1 MKVLF
6 ATNNEI
12 TKPLY
17 QWLKQQAGEEVTL
30 YSEKPTFTFVKELS
44 PDIFVS
50 YNYKYIISEE
60 IITLMDGK
68 IVNLH
73 ISFLPWNR
81 GADPNLW
88 SFLEN
93 TPNGVTIHLIDKD
106 VDTGNILL
114 QKRFELNERVET
126 LESSYKKLH
135 DEIQKLFI
143 VNWTIIK
150 NFQISPSLQLGQGSC
165 HYKKDSVKIKDFF
178 GDKLWF
184 MPIYKLKQEL
194 KNTRLL

>member
-126 LESSYKKLH
+126 LASSYKKLH

-150 NFQISPSLQLGQGSC
+150 NFQISPSLQFGQGSC

>member
-1 MKVLF
+1 M
-6 ATNNEI
+6 
-12 TKPLY
+12 
-17 QWLKQQAGEEVTL
+17 
-30 YSEKPTFTFVKELS
+30 YSEKPTLTFVKELS

-93 TPNGVTIHLIDKD
+93 THKGVTIHLIDKD

-114 QKRFELNERVET
+114 QQRFELNERVET

-143 VNWTIIK
+143 VNWTRIK
-150 NFQISPSLQLGQGSC
+150 NFQISPSLQPGQGSC

-184 MPIYKLKQEL
+184 MPIYQLKQEL

>member
-30 YSEKPTFTFVKELS
+30 YSEEPTFTFVKELS

-60 IITLMDGK
+60 ITTLMDGK

-93 TPNGVTIHLIDKD
+93 TPKGVTIHLIDKD

-143 VNWTIIK
+143 VSWTRIK
-150 NFQISPSLQLGQGSC
+150 NFQISHSLQLGQGSC

>member
-68 IVNLH
+68 IVNVH

-93 TPNGVTIHLIDKD
+93 TPKGVTIHLIDKD

-143 VNWTIIK
+143 VNWTRIK
-150 NFQISPSLQLGQGSC
+150 NFQISPSLQPGQGSC

-178 GDKLWF
+178 GDKFWF
-184 MPIYKLKQEL
+184 MLIYKLKQEL

>member
-143 VNWTIIK
+143 VNWTRIK
-150 NFQISPSLQLGQGSC
+150 NFQISPSPQPGQGSC

-178 GDKLWF
+178 GDKLCF

>member
-30 YSEKPTFTFVKELS
+30 YSEKPILTFVKELS

-93 TPNGVTIHLIDKD
+93 TPKGVTIHLIDKD

-143 VNWTIIK
+143 VNWTRIK
-150 NFQISPSLQLGQGSC
+150 NFQISPSLQPGQGSC

>member
-6 ATNNEI
+6 ASNNEI

-30 YSEKPTFTFVKELS
+30 YSEKPTLTFVKELS

-93 TPNGVTIHLIDKD
+93 THKGVTIHLIDKD

-114 QKRFELNERVET
+114 QQRFELNERVET

-143 VNWTIIK
+143 VNWTRIK
-150 NFQISPSLQLGQGSC
+150 NFQISPSLQPGQGSC

-184 MPIYKLKQEL
+184 MPIYQLKQEL

>member
-30 YSEKPTFTFVKELS
+30 YSEEPTFTFVKELS

-93 TPNGVTIHLIDKD
+93 TPKN
-106 VDTGNILL
+106 VDTENILL

-143 VNWTIIK
+143 ANWTRIK

-165 HYKKDSVKIKDFF
+165 HYKKCNHSQNF
-178 GDKLWF
+178 L
-184 MPIYKLKQEL
+184 
-194 KNTRLL
+194 

>member
-30 YSEKPTFTFVKELS
+30 YSEKPTFTFVKESS

-93 TPNGVTIHLIDKD
+93 TPKGVTIHLIDKD

-143 VNWTIIK
+143 VNWTRIK
-150 NFQISPSLQLGQGSC
+150 NFQISTSLQLGQGSC